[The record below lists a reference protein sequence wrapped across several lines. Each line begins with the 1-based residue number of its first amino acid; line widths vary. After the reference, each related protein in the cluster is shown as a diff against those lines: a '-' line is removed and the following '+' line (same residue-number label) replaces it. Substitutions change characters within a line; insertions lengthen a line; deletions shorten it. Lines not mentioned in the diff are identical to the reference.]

1 MPQNT
6 AQQITSWNAKA
17 TRTNVGYGD
26 EIFDGIS
33 TNNSLVWVLRQSGNV
48 KVVEGGRTFTHPLLY
63 QVNTSFA
70 ARAAL
75 EPIPTPD
82 PDVITRSEWNQRT
95 IDGSTVIS
103 TLEDAQNMGKAQ
115 LISLLEEKRQEAEI
129 SMTEVLGDQLVT
141 GIGTGN
147 NWDSLATIDGLTN
160 TTTVG
165 GIAGSDASWRNQVG
179 TAVTAFN
186 TTNNG
191 ITSMDATLR
200 AATFGSR
207 GPRIIFCTPTVWGLY
222 YISQAGSIRYY
233 NEELADAG
241 FKHLNFNTLPV
252 LWDDNM
258 ANATGSMK
266 FLDTDSL
273 WLQVLSKGNLVT
285 TKFRESIDQ
294 LSMVSLTYIFGNLTT
309 GSRRTQAVINITG

>member
-6 AQQITSWNAKA
+6 AQNVSSWNAKA
-17 TRTNVGYGD
+17 SRTNPNYGD

-33 TNNSLVWVLRQSGNV
+33 TNNAFVWVIRQSGNI

-70 ARAAL
+70 ARSAL
-75 EPIPTPD
+75 ASIPTPD
-82 PDVITRSEWNQRT
+82 PDVLTRSEWTQKT
-95 IDGSTVIS
+95 ISGSTTIS

-129 SMTEVLGDQLVT
+129 SMTEILGDQLVS
-141 GIGTGN
+141 GTGTGD
-147 NWDSLATIDGLTN
+147 NWDSLATINGPTN

-165 GIAGSDASWRNQVG
+165 GIAGTDASWRNAVG

-207 GPRIIFCTPTVWGLY
+207 GPRIIFTSPTIWGLY

-252 LWDDNM
+252 LWDDNIS
-258 ANATGSMK
+258 GQMK
-266 FLDTDSL
+266 LVDTDSL

-285 TKFRESIDQ
+285 SKFRESVDQ
-294 LSMVSLTYIFGNLTT
+294 LSMVALTYIFGNITT
-309 GSRRTQAVINITG
+309 GSRRTQGFIAITG